1 MVALEGLDMLELFT
15 QWMLVLRWKGFHTC
29 VAFIARRWH
38 ICPCS
43 LYSDGR
49 AQTYSRFQHETDPGL
64 GSRRSIRS
72 IQWCDWQHWRLDSQN
87 TFYFLLAV
95 SPLLTRGA
103 VLFTRYYVYQTQN
116 HVSSWSYIPPVQ
128 LWNSFNMYRIRNT
141 ELVDFSLEL
150 WIMDDVS
157 RAITKV
163 ATLWGER
170 RGAVLWIQHLWSS
183 HCGWYFCFGSAFQI

>member
-1 MVALEGLDMLELFT
+1 MEERKPTADSTWSRSWEPSKYLFNSVVWLT
-15 QWMLVLRWKGFHTC
+15 TLAVGFPKHVL
-29 VAFIARRWH
+29 
-38 ICPCS
+38 
-43 LYSDGR
+43 
-49 AQTYSRFQHETDPGL
+49 
-64 GSRRSIRS
+64 
-72 IQWCDWQHWRLDSQN
+72 
-87 TFYFLLAV
+87 FLLAV

>member
-1 MVALEGLDMLELFT
+1 MEERKPTDFNMKLI
-15 QWMLVLRWKGFHTC
+15 QVL
-29 VAFIARRWH
+29 
-38 ICPCS
+38 
-43 LYSDGR
+43 
-49 AQTYSRFQHETDPGL
+49 
-64 GSRRSIRS
+64 
-72 IQWCDWQHWRLDSQN
+72 
-87 TFYFLLAV
+87 
-95 SPLLTRGA
+95 GA
-103 VLFTRYYVYQTQN
+103 VEVSVQFSGVTDNIGGWIPKTRLFFVGRFTTADQGCCTRYYVTMYIQTQN
-116 HVSSWSYIPPVQ
+116 HVSSWSYVPPVQ